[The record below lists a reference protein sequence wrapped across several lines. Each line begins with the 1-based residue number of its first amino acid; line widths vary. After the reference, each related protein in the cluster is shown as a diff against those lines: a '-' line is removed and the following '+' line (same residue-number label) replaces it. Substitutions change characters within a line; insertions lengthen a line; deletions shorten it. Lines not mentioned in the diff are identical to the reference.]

1 MNRFKRDQQAISAF
15 LRSGALAPALLKE
28 AEQLRAAAAA
38 AAPRSA
44 TNRGTRLADSYKAEP
59 TQSPLSPGGQARDI
73 GRVYN
78 DAPHALAVEFGH
90 RSKAGNP
97 VPGAHTLGKLIRSK
111 SKRRRRRK

>member
-1 MNRFKRDQQAISAF
+1 MSGFKRDTQAIGAF
-15 LRSGALAPALLKE
+15 LSSGALAPALLKE

-38 AAPRSA
+38 AAPRGSSD
-44 TNRGTRLADSYKAEP
+44 RGGHLADSYKAETAKAP
-59 TQSPLSPGGQARDI
+59 IRPGGPVRDV

-97 VPGAHTLGKLIRSK
+97 VPGAHTLGKLIGSK
-111 SKRRRRRK
+111 SKRKRRK

>member
-1 MNRFKRDQQAISAF
+1 MGGFKRDTQAIDAF

-38 AAPRSA
+38 AAPRGSSDK
-44 TNRGTRLADSYKAEP
+44 GGHLADSYKAETTKAP
-59 TQSPLSPGGQARDI
+59 FYQGGPVRDI

-78 DAPHALAVEFGH
+78 DAVEFGH

-97 VPGAHTLGKLIRSK
+97 VPGAHTLGKLIGSK
-111 SKRRRRRK
+111 GKRKRRK

>member
-1 MNRFKRDQQAISAF
+1 MNGFERDTQEIDAF

-44 TNRGTRLADSYKAEP
+44 TNRGTRLADSYKAE
-59 TQSPLSPGGQARDI
+59 TTKAPLRPGGPVRDM

-78 DAPHALAVEFGH
+78 DASHALAVEFGH
-90 RSKAGNP
+90 RSRAGNP
-97 VPGAHTLGKLIRSK
+97 VPGAHTLGKLIGSK
-111 SKRRRRRK
+111 GKRKRRK

>member
-1 MNRFKRDQQAISAF
+1 MSGFKRDTQAIDAF

-38 AAPRSA
+38 AAPRGSSDKA
-44 TNRGTRLADSYKAEP
+44 GHLADSYKAETTRAP
-59 TQSPLSPGGQARDI
+59 FYQGGPIRDV

-97 VPGAHTLGKLIRSK
+97 VPGAHTLGKLIGSK
-111 SKRRRRRK
+111 SKRKRHK

>member
-1 MNRFKRDQQAISAF
+1 MGGFKRDTQAIDAF

-38 AAPRSA
+38 AAPRGSSDK
-44 TNRGTRLADSYKAEP
+44 GGHLADSYKAETTKAP
-59 TQSPLSPGGQARDI
+59 FYQGGPVRDI

-78 DAPHALAVEFGH
+78 DARHALAVEFGH

-97 VPGAHTLGKLIRSK
+97 VPGAHTLGKLIGSK
-111 SKRRRRRK
+111 GKRKHRK

>member
-1 MNRFKRDQQAISAF
+1 MGGFKRDTQAIDAF

-44 TNRGTRLADSYKAEP
+44 KNRGTRLADSYKAET
-59 TQSPLSPGGQARDI
+59 TQSPLSPGGQVRDI

-78 DAPHALAVEFGH
+78 DASHALAVEFGH
-90 RSKAGNP
+90 RSRAGNP
-97 VPGAHTLGKLIRSK
+97 VPGAHTLGKLIGSK
-111 SKRRRRRK
+111 GKRKHRK